1 MTADVV
7 VELLA
12 TMWQPFSDEGA
23 DTPDSTAPI
32 LTMTKANWR
41 IFYVLFAY
49 TTHLFFH
56 YNESC
61 KLRSPFTF
69 RNISHIKLIF
79 YD

>member
-41 IFYVLFAY
+41 IFYVFLY
-49 TTHLFFH
+49 IYIWSSL
-56 YNESC
+56 C
-61 KLRSPFTF
+61 LW
-69 RNISHIKLIF
+69 
-79 YD
+79 DGV